1 MKFRSTLVLGLVFA
15 ALCGIYFGA
24 QKFQERGARRAE
36 AAKRLFTFE
45 APAVQA
51 LEVLRLNEPPC
62 AAERTGEGPWAITKP
77 DASIVPLQVLWS
89 RMAQHVA
96 ALTNER
102 TIAKQA
108 ANAADYGLEAP
119 ALTVQ
124 ARLAS
129 GENVHLRFGNLD
141 PTESFRYAQQD
152 NGPVFLVTKN
162 AFFELDRSLNDLRDR
177 FLWNDRES
185 PLLRFEFARIW
196 TGRKE
201 TTMDNPPALGA
212 ESVTVVFERP
222 SKDAPWRMRA
232 PVEAPANQ
240 EKVDEL
246 VKQVQ
251 YAMGEGY
258 VDKPASLK
266 DYGLEPASLRIAVA
280 DARDGT
286 PQTLFIGDKTDE
298 KTGKVYARRADRTA
312 VFLVDGH
319 LLNLFP
325 KSPDA
330 FRERRLITRPV
341 TGLKKVE
348 YRARGGAGFVL
359 EKDPQGGWA
368 LVEPQDPETSPVA
381 LSDYIAAFKWVECSS
396 FPGGPMEQYG
406 LNDPDATLALA
417 FDGTDTP
424 ALLRFKAVPNDATGM
439 VYATQDTG
447 DVLMLTRESADAVM
461 GDALRFRSKQL
472 MRFSKTGACKI
483 EFQLD
488 NQGYVLEKAHDQ
500 WVVTQPPN
508 KILEHQ
514 SDVEALV
521 EALAELNAVA
531 EVKDPPEP
539 PALGLDAPVFTV
551 CLTTRAANATPPQE
565 SRFGPLRVGKTDP
578 ENSGRR
584 YARCEG
590 RSGVFLIKQE
600 LMDTVREMCRGIREP

>member
-1 MKFRSTLVLGLVFA
+1 MKFRSTIVLGLVFA
-15 ALCGIYFGA
+15 ALCGMYFGA
-24 QKFQERGARRAE
+24 QKFKDRGARRAE

-51 LEVLRLNEPPC
+51 LEILRINEPPC
-62 AAERTGEGPWAITKP
+62 AAERTGEGPWAITQP
-77 DASIVPLQVLWS
+77 ESSIVPHQALWS
-89 RMAQHVA
+89 RVAQHVA

-102 TIAKQA
+102 TIAIHA
-108 ANAADYGLEAP
+108 ANAADYGLDTP
-119 ALTVQ
+119 ALTVR

-129 GENVHLRFGNLD
+129 GEKVHLSFGSLD

-152 NGPVFLVTKN
+152 GGPVFLVTKN

-185 PLLRFEFARIW
+185 PLRRFEFARIW

-201 TTMDNPPALGA
+201 TAMDNPPAIGA

-222 SKDAPWRMRA
+222 SSEAPWQMRA

-251 YAMGEGY
+251 YAVGEGY
-258 VDKPASLK
+258 VDKPASLNE
-266 DYGLEPASLRIAVA
+266 YGLDPACLRITVA
-280 DARDGT
+280 DSKDGA

-298 KTGKVYARRADRTA
+298 KTGKVYARRADRNA
-312 VFLVDGH
+312 VFLVEGH

-341 TGLKKVE
+341 SGLKKVE

-359 EKDPQGGWA
+359 EKEAQGGWV
-368 LVEPQDPETSPVA
+368 LVQPQDPETSPVA

-417 FDGTDTP
+417 FDGMDTP
-424 ALLRFKAVPNDATGM
+424 VLLRFKAVPNDATGM

-447 DVLMLTRESADAVM
+447 DVMMLTKESADAVM

-472 MRFSKTGACKI
+472 MRFAKAGACKI

-488 NQGYVLEKAHDQ
+488 NQGYILEKAHDQ
-500 WVVTQPPN
+500 WVVTQPQN
-508 KILEHQ
+508 RILEHQ

-531 EVKDPPEP
+531 EVKNPPEP
-539 PALGLDAPVFTV
+539 AALGLDAPVFTV
-551 CLTTRAANATPPQE
+551 YLTTRAATASPPQE
-565 SRFGPLRVGKTDP
+565 TRLGPLQVGKTDP
-578 ENSGRR
+578 ENSSRR

-600 LMDTVREMCRGIREP
+600 LIDTVREMCQGIREP